1 MKRVLLS
8 AFSLLMCMS
17 ASAGVTF
24 NPDKVKAVYI
34 VRFANFIH
42 WPQESSLKQIN
53 YCVIGNN
60 QVTNLLES
68 ILVQHQVRNIP
79 VVFRQVNNQE
89 ELDDCQLVYL
99 TPESCRLGEL
109 KIDRLGLVT
118 VSDERAFSESMGMV
132 EFREKSGRIVP
143 VINVD
148 NVAKN
153 NITIRSQ
160 LLRISKIISTPQG
173 VEHD

>member
-1 MKRVLLS
+1 M
-8 AFSLLMCMS
+8 
-17 ASAGVTF
+17 
-24 NPDKVKAVYI
+24 
-34 VRFANFIH
+34 
-42 WPQESSLKQIN
+42 
-53 YCVIGNN
+53 
-60 QVTNLLES
+60 
-68 ILVQHQVRNIP
+68 
-79 VVFRQVNNQE
+79 
-89 ELDDCQLVYL
+89 YL